1 MRFTDNASI
10 ATDTMVNDDILA
22 GTDVSTGNDRKFT
35 LANLAAWLLNKFTGL
50 SLAGSNQTVKAALDS
65 LNSNLTGKAY
75 SSISALYDALIAILE
90 GNQSTYCTVTGSAVT
105 DMTGGATTAACRAYV
120 MKADGTTLDYILYST
135 SGRIVCTGRI
145 PSSSTV
151 TNVNNMPTRAE
162 MDAVTSNLNGVKIVT
177 SSITANSSKTFTV
190 ESNSRILAVVL
201 TNQAAAIGAFGISV
215 TSGGSVY
222 RQKIG
227 GGESIDISATAAN
240 SVTFTHSASSGGG
253 IIAFICFSGSAS
265 EA

>member
-65 LNSNLTGKAY
+65 LNSNL
-75 SSISALYDALIAILE
+75 
-90 GNQSTYCTVTGSAVT
+90 
-105 DMTGGATTAACRAYV
+105 
-120 MKADGTTLDYILYST
+120 
-135 SGRIVCTGRI
+135 
-145 PSSSTV
+145 
-151 TNVNNMPTRAE
+151 
-162 MDAVTSNLNGVKIVT
+162 NGVKIVT
-177 SSITANSSKTFTV
+177 SSIAANSSKTFTV

-227 GGESIDISATAAN
+227 GGESIDIPTTAAN